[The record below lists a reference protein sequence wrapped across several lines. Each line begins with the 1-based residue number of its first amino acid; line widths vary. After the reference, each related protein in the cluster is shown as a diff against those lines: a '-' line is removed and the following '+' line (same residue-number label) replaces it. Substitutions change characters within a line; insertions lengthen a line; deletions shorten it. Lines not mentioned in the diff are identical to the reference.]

1 VRNRVE
7 LARRA
12 FAGFEDRGA
21 HEGLFTDD
29 VEIVPLRAA
38 LDGSAYRGLE
48 GVEQFWRDVEDAWSR
63 LSAPVSEFE
72 ERGERVIAH
81 GRLEGVARDTGIP
94 VSMVLRW
101 EIDFRG
107 DQICRLVTI
116 TESE

>member
-1 VRNRVE
+1 VSDRLD

-21 HEGLFTDD
+21 HEGLFTAD

-38 LDGSAYRGLE
+38 LDGSAYRGLD
-48 GVEQFWRDVEDAWSR
+48 GLEQFWRDVEDAWSE
-63 LSAPVSEFE
+63 LSAPIREFE
-72 ERGERVIAH
+72 ERGEQVIAY

-94 VSMVLRW
+94 VSMELRW

-107 DQICRLVTI
+107 DRICRLATR
-116 TESE
+116 TERE